1 MARRVRLSQRV
12 WKKPQFAEIIRF
24 DMPAHHEQDGRTT
37 EVTEVLR
44 RWRAGSQEALDEL
57 IPAVYSEL
65 RRLAQRHLEGERAPH
80 SLQATALTHEVF
92 LRLFGYQ
99 RVDWQNRAHFF
110 AMASR
115 IMRRVLV
122 EHARR
127 RKAAKRGHGQRV
139 TLSES
144 HARTEAL
151 DIEVL
156 SLHQALSRLEEKDP
170 RQGRVVE
177 LRYFGGLDIN
187 ETAEVVGISPATVK
201 RDWRVAKLWL
211 RRELRRGGSD

>member
-1 MARRVRLSQRV
+1 LNSLGFEMSADPGEHAGAGL
-12 WKKPQFAEIIRF
+12 
-24 DMPAHHEQDGRTT
+24 
-37 EVTEVLR
+37 VTELLL
-44 RWRAGSQEALDEL
+44 RWRGGSQEALDEL

-65 RRLAQRHLEGERAPH
+65 RRLAQHHLEGERAEH
-80 SLQATALTHEVF
+80 SLRATALTHEVF
-92 LRLFGYQ
+92 LRLCGYQ
-99 RVDWQNRAHFF
+99 RVGWQNRAHFF

-127 RKAAKRGHGQRV
+127 RKTAKRDHGQRV
-139 TLSES
+139 TLAEG

-156 SLHQALSRLEEKDP
+156 SLHQALSKLEVKDV
-170 RQGRVVE
+170 RQSRVVE
-177 LRYFGGLDIN
+177 LRYFGGLGID
-187 ETAEVVGISPATVK
+187 ETAEVLGVSPATVK

-211 RRELRRGGSD
+211 RRELKRGGSP